1 MFKAKSNGINIIFP
15 KLSTTI
21 GASLKRWKMNQQMVL
36 LKLQSGAAFN
46 QFIGNL
52 KDDDDNARLLLS
64 THINQTTTTA
74 TPLTF
79 KNTNQAAAEGGS
91 KFASQQL
98 PRPHV
103 APFSAQTQ
111 HRVVT
116 ASPRSSCNYDY
127 WSICDKDR
135 IVCRG
140 YTKDRFKV
148 Y

>member
-1 MFKAKSNGINIIFP
+1 M
-15 KLSTTI
+15 
-21 GASLKRWKMNQQMVL
+21 
-36 LKLQSGAAFN
+36 QSGAAFN

-52 KDDDDNARLLLS
+52 KDDDDNACLMLS

-135 IVCRG
+135 IVCGG